1 MVSTCKDPLSI
12 LARSLASPNVPI
24 ANGHQN
30 SFLRSSWLVD
40 EFWSADH
47 LGISYLFISHDLS
60 VVRHISDRVI
70 VMRRGRIV
78 DSGPT
83 EEIFR
88 NPLSEYTKSLI
99 AAMPRLVR
107 EQEIGQLS
115 TILEEGI
122 A

>member
-1 MVSTCKDPLSI
+1 MI
-12 LARSLASPNVPI
+12 LV
-24 ANGHQN
+24 
-30 SFLRSSWLVD
+30 
-40 EFWSADH
+40 
-47 LGISYLFISHDLS
+47 

-88 NPLSEYTKSLI
+88 NPLSEYTKSLV

>member
-1 MVSTCKDPLSI
+1 
-12 LARSLASPNVPI
+12 
-24 ANGHQN
+24 
-30 SFLRSSWLVD
+30 
-40 EFWSADH
+40 
-47 LGISYLFISHDLS
+47 
-60 VVRHISDRVI
+60 
-70 VMRRGRIV
+70 MRRGRIV

-88 NPLSEYTKSLI
+88 NPLSEYTKSLV